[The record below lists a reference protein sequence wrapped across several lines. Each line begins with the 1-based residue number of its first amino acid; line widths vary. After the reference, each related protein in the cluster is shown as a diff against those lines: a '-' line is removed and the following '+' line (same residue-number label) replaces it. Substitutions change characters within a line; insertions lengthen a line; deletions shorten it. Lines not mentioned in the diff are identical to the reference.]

1 MQTKGCPF
9 YPFFLVNLLFT
20 SAIHFFL
27 SARTEYRDVSR
38 HPLLF
43 ILFRAAEKEDPYSR
57 EIYPFYP
64 FFLVNLPF
72 TSAIHFFF
80 LCDQKEKDDKKKEV
94 AAQNGLSLT
103 AFANDGAANSL
114 CSDAAW
120 IRHRQTPYPVFD
132 RSARS

>member
-1 MQTKGCPF
+1 MCRGNKLQTKG
-9 YPFFLVNLLFT
+9 YPL
-20 SAIHFFL
+20 
-27 SARTEYRDVSR
+27 Y
-38 HPLLF
+38 
-43 ILFRAAEKEDPYSR
+43 
-57 EIYPFYP
+57 

-114 CSDAAW
+114 RSDAACF
-120 IRHRQTPYPVFD
+120 RHRQTPYPVFD

>member
-1 MQTKGCPF
+1 MLQQGF
-9 YPFFLVNLLFT
+9 
-20 SAIHFFL
+20 SFL
-27 SARTEYRDVSR
+27 SGYPRPMYSFFFSYRR
-38 HPLLF
+38 KNF
-43 ILFRAAEKEDPYSR
+43 YSR
-57 EIYPFYP
+57 EVSPWL

-72 TSAIHFFF
+72 TYAIHFFF

-103 AFANDGAANSL
+103 AFTDDGAANSL
-114 CSDAAW
+114 RSDAAW